1 VSPLARYQQGFAA
14 ALQAGHGPD
23 DEPAGTPAWLAR
35 IVTMPGFAVY
45 RNTVMKACVD
55 ALQANFPAV
64 SRLVGEEWMRAAAAR
79 YAQAER
85 PTGPMLLDYG
95 ATFPDFLAAF
105 EPAASL
111 PWLPAVATLDRLWIE
126 SHKAA
131 DAEPM
136 DAAQLA
142 AIEPSTLLDVRLRPH
157 PSARWSS
164 CAHSPAYTIWSRNRA
179 EGECLEEGL
188 EERREEDPLDW
199 LPEGALLTR
208 PHEVVL
214 HRPLGPAGIAFL
226 DACAAG
232 ATLGEATLAAVE
244 AEPTAEL
251 PALIGSLLEAGALAQ
266 PAQYP
271 DPYPDPNP
279 DPAPNLAPHH
289 APTTT

>member
-1 VSPLARYQQGFAA
+1 MSPLAQYQQGFAA
-14 ALQAGHGPD
+14 ALQAGNGPD
-23 DEPAGTPAWLAR
+23 GEPAGTPAWLAR
-35 IVTMPGFAVY
+35 LAAMPGFAVY

-55 ALQANFPAV
+55 AMEANFPAV

-126 SHKAA
+126 SHTAA

-136 DAAQLA
+136 DAEQLA
-142 AIEPSTLLDVRLRPH
+142 ALEPSTLPDVRLRPH
-157 PSARWSS
+157 PSARWHW

-179 EGECLEEGL
+179 EGRCLEERLEEGL
-188 EERREEDPLDW
+188 EDAPIDW

-208 PHEVVL
+208 PQEVVL
-214 HRPLGPAGIAFL
+214 HRPLGAAGIAFL

-232 ATLGEATLAAVE
+232 GTLGEATLSALE

-266 PAQYP
+266 PVQ
-271 DPYPDPNP
+271 YPDPNP
-279 DPAPNLAPHH
+279 APPHE
-289 APTTT
+289 PTPT